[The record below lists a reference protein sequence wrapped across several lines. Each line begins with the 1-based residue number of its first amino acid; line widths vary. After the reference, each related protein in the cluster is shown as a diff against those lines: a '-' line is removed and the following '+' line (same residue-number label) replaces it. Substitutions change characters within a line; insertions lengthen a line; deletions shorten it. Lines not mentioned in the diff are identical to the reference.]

1 MDLEKEGVGM
11 FIRDVMTTNVVTVS
25 SDTSLADARRIM
37 DAHGIRRLPVVDKGK
52 PVGMV
57 SRDTLEKAGPSKLTT
72 FSMHELSYLLGK
84 ITVKE
89 VMTKEVVT
97 VPPDATIEE
106 SVTLA
111 QSKKVGALLVVE
123 DNRVVGI
130 ATTNDIFYKIV
141 NPLLGIDRPG
151 IRFSVRKWRDLAD
164 LQKILGVIAQFKSEI
179 STVYAVTHPNP
190 EENDFIVHL
199 NVLDA
204 VALIDALRRSGY
216 EVIVRA
222 R

>member
-1 MDLEKEGVGM
+1 M

-37 DAHGIRRLPVVDKGK
+37 DAHRIRRLPVVDKGK
-52 PVGMV
+52 LVGML
-57 SRDTLEKAGPSKLTT
+57 SRDTLDKSGPSKLTT

-89 VMTKEVVT
+89 VMKKEVVT

-123 DNRVVGI
+123 NGRVVGI

-151 IRFSVRKWRDLAD
+151 VRLSVQKWREIAD
-164 LQKILGVIAQFKSEI
+164 LQKILGVMAQFKSEI
-179 STVYAVTHPNP
+179 STVYAVTHPDTG
-190 EENDFIVHL
+190 ENDFIAHL
-199 NVLDA
+199 TVSDP
-204 VALIDALRRSGY
+204 VGLIDALRESGY
-216 EVIVRA
+216 EVRVRA